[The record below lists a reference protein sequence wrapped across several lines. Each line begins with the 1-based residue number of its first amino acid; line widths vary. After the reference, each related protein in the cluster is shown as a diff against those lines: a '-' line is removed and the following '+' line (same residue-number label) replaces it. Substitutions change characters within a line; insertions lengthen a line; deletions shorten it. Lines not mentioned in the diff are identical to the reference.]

1 MSLIRWSFILWITMI
16 LFIHNWDN
24 VEGRYHYH
32 KGKSPPAKSPTPEE
46 PSSPPS
52 ISPGVPSDPYPND
65 PGDSPSNCIFDV
77 RSFGAVGD
85 GSADDTEA
93 FVAAWKAAC
102 AVESGVVLVPENYCF
117 KITST
122 IFTGPCKPG
131 LVFQVRM
138 LVEFPSS
145 SFIFFMLYDIFV
157 RMQV

>member
-1 MSLIRWSFILWITMI
+1 MI

-32 KGKSPPAKSPTPEE
+32 KGQKKSPPAESPTPEE

-52 ISPGVPSDPYPND
+52 ISPGVPSDPYPTD

-138 LVEFPSS
+138 LIEFPSS
-145 SFIFFMLYDIFV
+145 SLIFFMLYDIFV
-157 RMQV
+157 GMQV

>member
-1 MSLIRWSFILWITMI
+1 M
-16 LFIHNWDN
+16 
-24 VEGRYHYH
+24 EGRYHYH
-32 KGKSPPAKSPTPEE
+32 KGQKKSPSPAPEE
-46 PSSPPS
+46 PSSPSPSPPS
-52 ISPGVPSDPYPND
+52 ISPGVPSDPYPSD

-85 GSADDTEA
+85 GSADDTQS

-131 LVFQVRM
+131 LVFQVRT

-145 SFIFFMLYDIFV
+145 SFFLSWNSFV
-157 RMQV
+157 VLLCSINVAY